1 MAEQH
6 VETLAVHSGE
16 TLSTYENEPITPPI
30 VLGTNFE
37 RHGDGEYKRGWS
49 YTRAANPNRS
59 AWEST
64 LAALEG
70 GRAAAAFSSG
80 SAATTALF
88 QALQPGDHVIA
99 TAGFYGTTKILK
111 QLLGPWGLQTT
122 LLETGDVDAVRAAFT
137 AKTRILLVETPSNPM
152 MRVSDIAALAEIAQA
167 RGARLVCDNTV
178 ATPVLQRC
186 LELGA
191 DLALHSTTKYLGGH
205 SDVAGGA
212 LVARQEDE
220 YFARIR
226 EWQTA
231 GGAIP
236 SPFDCW
242 LLQRG
247 VKTLALRVRQQS
259 ASALK
264 LAERLARHRNVEQC
278 LYAGLPAHP
287 GHAVAARQMRGGS
300 GGLLSFLVRGGQKE
314 ALTVTAKCRL
324 IRRATSLGGV
334 ETTIDHR
341 ASVEP
346 PGFGTPE
353 NLLRLS
359 VGIEHVDDLIADLE
373 QALEG

>member
-1 MAEQH
+1 MSKFH
-6 VETLAVHSGE
+6 LETLTVHSGE
-16 TLSTYENEPITPPI
+16 TPSTHENEPITPPI

-49 YTRAANPNRS
+49 YTRAANPNRT

-80 SAATTALF
+80 SAATAALF

-111 QLLGPWGLQTT
+111 QLLAPWGLQAT
-122 LLETGDVDAVRAAFT
+122 LLDTGDLEAVRAAFT
-137 AKTRILLVETPSNPM
+137 PATKILLAETPSNPM
-152 MRVSDIAALAEIAQA
+152 MRISDIAALAELAHA
-167 RGARLVCDNTV
+167 KGARLVCDNTV

-186 LELGA
+186 LDLGA

-212 LVARQEDE
+212 LIAREEDE

-247 VKTLALRVRQQS
+247 AKTLALRVRQQS
-259 ASALK
+259 ASALA
-264 LAERLARHRNVEQC
+264 LAEFLARHKNVERC
-278 LYAGLPAHP
+278 LYAGSPSHA
-287 GHAVAARQMRGGS
+287 GHRVAAQQMKGGY
-300 GGLLSFLVRGGQKE
+300 GGLLSFQVRGGQTE
-314 ALTVTAKCRL
+314 ALAVTAKCRL

-359 VGIEHVDDLIADLE
+359 VGIEHVEDLLADLE
-373 QALEG
+373 QALER